1 MNLFDSFLMK
11 SKITQQS
18 SLTRFAWLSIAAALL
33 TITLKTVAYF
43 LTNSVGLLSDAME
56 SCINLAGAL
65 MALAMLIIAARPAD
79 DDHNYGHSKAE
90 YFSSGVEGI
99 LILIAAIFIGIASVQ
114 RFLDP
119 KPIEQIGIGLIVSVI
134 ASLINLAVSLVLFKA
149 GKKYNSITLEADA
162 KHLMTD
168 VWTSAGVVVGVG
180 AVALTGWD
188 RLDPIVAFVV
198 ACNIVWSGFSIVKKS
213 VAGLMDKALSAEEQ
227 DSLLKVM
234 EPYKHNG
241 IEFHALLTREAG
253 AKKFVSFHVLVP
265 GNWSVQKGHQLLEQI
280 EGELRKILPTVIVT
294 THLEPLEDPISYS
307 DINLERDSIVP
318 GTNK

>member
-1 MNLFDSFLMK
+1 MK

-227 DSLLKVM
+227 DSLLKVL
-234 EPYKHNG
+234 EPYKKNG

-280 EGELRKILPTVIVT
+280 EGELRNILPTVIVT

-307 DINLERDSIVP
+307 DINLERDSIEP
-318 GTNK
+318 GINK